1 MNKLLFFF
9 IIIKSIYSFY
19 IPKINLSKNVNKIYQ
34 SKKKTD
40 DFEKRIS
47 TNLINYNNNISN
59 NTEADLSLSLS
70 ETISKKN
77 NDNSIY
83 NIFYQINIYIFI
95 IFMRVFSLFIDIPF
109 MIYTKINELL
119 INNKEFQIRGF
130 SLANFFLILGLSF
143 TFFSFK
149 EYFSLEESYGISSLG
164 FIYGLPIAL
173 IGSALKYAEI
183 LPVKINTDKFIDY
196 SFKKYATPTMKQIV
210 KDTTRHIYGNNA
222 HLDDILKKLNLVS
235 EKNEYPIL
243 QYITI
248 NKEEMKKVSILLVF
262 ESINTPFRIWNEPK
276 QIEKFTNF
284 FGPNI
289 TCQIKKIDKDKKW
302 VGLKITN
309 I

>member
-1 MNKLLFFF
+1 
-9 IIIKSIYSFY
+9 
-19 IPKINLSKNVNKIYQ
+19 
-34 SKKKTD
+34 
-40 DFEKRIS
+40 
-47 TNLINYNNNISN
+47 
-59 NTEADLSLSLS
+59 
-70 ETISKKN
+70 
-77 NDNSIY
+77 
-83 NIFYQINIYIFI
+83 
-95 IFMRVFSLFIDIPF
+95 MRVFSLFIDIPF

-262 ESINTPFRIWNEPK
+262 ESINTPFRIWNEPLMCHLS
-276 QIEKFTNF
+276 N
-284 FGPNI
+284 
-289 TCQIKKIDKDKKW
+289 
-302 VGLKITN
+302 L
-309 I
+309 